1 MGTNLT
7 SVRSDKQATTLLARR
22 SEPEGFLWAGIR
34 VSMLPDKESPMNFD
48 HLTDRLGDRLRS
60 LPAPIQTFV
69 GWTFLTGAAIIFVYA
84 LLTPDPICVGC
95 P

>member
-1 MGTNLT
+1 
-7 SVRSDKQATTLLARR
+7 
-22 SEPEGFLWAGIR
+22 
-34 VSMLPDKESPMNFD
+34 MNFD